1 VKDNRRGGGQLT
13 NLSFAWNVAIA
24 RVRVTAAVSVAG
36 GSRGDGR
43 QLRQLQLY
51 RHEMQH
57 FVRVLHEYIA
67 SEVVTVSWHEFEADL
82 SQHLAGVDDLRQRH
96 LNYLHKCRFRSEPQS
111 NQQAQLSDSG

>member
-1 VKDNRRGGGQLT
+1 MNCALVRDNQSMGQLT
-13 NLSFAWNVAIA
+13 NLSFAWNVANIK
-24 RVRVTAAVSVAG
+24 RGHVRVTAAVSVAG

-67 SEVVTVSWHEFEADL
+67 NEVVTVSWHEFEANL

-111 NQQAQLSDSG
+111 DQ